1 MDTENIAE
9 QVAEQRELVRAL
21 KVWPIRQPTKR
32 TECVQSI
39 RYEIAVAKLAVLVD
53 RLQGVVKAEM
63 RIVESRIAQGYGQS

>member
-21 KVWPIRQPTKR
+21 GMANTPADETDRMR
-32 TECVQSI
+32 ASI